1 MSRFLT
7 YTFPAGNT
15 QDVCLSQT
23 LAGGGNLNLNG
34 NLVNPLNKQVSFIQK
49 GYSRQISLTSGG
61 NLSGATFTINGI
73 QNGVAISENITG
85 PNNNTVYSIQIYD
98 VINSI
103 SVDQAVNAISVGT
116 GFSGFFPL
124 IGINLEKDVINYTLT
139 IARLTDVSVSF
150 SVYGTLDRIINN
162 GQTYANN
169 ITNNQNLFQIQ
180 APATTANFVYSGLTG
195 IYAYILVQLG
205 AAAGTIDKSMKLNFI
220 QT

>member
-23 LAGGGNLNLNG
+23 LTGTGNLNLNG

-49 GYSRQISLTSGG
+49 GYSRQISLTSA
-61 NLSGATFTINGI
+61 NDLSAKTFTINGI
-73 QNGVAISENITG
+73 QNGVVISETITG
-85 PNNNTVYSIQIYD
+85 PNNNIVYSTQIYD

-103 SVDQAVNAISVGT
+103 SVNGAVTNISVGT

-124 IGINLEKDVINYTLT
+124 IGINLEKDVVNYTLT
-139 IARLTDVSVSF
+139 IARLTDASVSF
-150 SVYGTLDRIINN
+150 SVYGTLDRVINN
-162 GQTYANN
+162 GKTYSDNVSNN
-169 ITNNQNLFQIQ
+169 KNLFQIQ
-180 APATTANFVYSGLTG
+180 APDTTANFVYSGLTG

-205 AAAGTIDKSMKLNFI
+205 ATSGTIDKSMKLNFI